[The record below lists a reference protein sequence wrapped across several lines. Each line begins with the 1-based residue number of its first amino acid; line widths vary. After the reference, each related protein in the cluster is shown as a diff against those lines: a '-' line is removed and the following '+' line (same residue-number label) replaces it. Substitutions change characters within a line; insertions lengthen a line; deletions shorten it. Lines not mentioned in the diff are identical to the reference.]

1 MAAFKIISSLFNVIL
16 PPGYNFF
23 CRTILDALKGNGV
36 ARLHER
42 KPLGNGDRSGV
53 NAVGAVIG
61 QREIVVGVTGND
73 DILDRLD
80 RAGDSFACRWFLGS
94 RFFDFLLSQRLTVIA
109 LRLID
114 CLSGADDLVLRDID
128 ERIHFHKPCSIFQ
141 GNEICRSPG
150 NI

>member
-53 NAVGAVIG
+53 DAVGAVIG

-73 DILDRLD
+73 EFSIASTVPETVSLA
-80 RAGDSFACRWFLGS
+80 AGSLAVGS
-94 RFFDFLLSQRLTVIA
+94 
-109 LRLID
+109 
-114 CLSGADDLVLRDID
+114 
-128 ERIHFHKPCSIFQ
+128 SISS
-141 GNEICRSPG
+141 CPSVSR
-150 NI
+150 